1 MEAQQQIPS
10 QHAMGNVLQDI
21 TVLLV
26 QQVQHKML
34 VVQEIIVQQEVVVL
48 QFALQGH
55 MEVLPL

>member
-26 QQVQHKML
+26 QQVQHKMYAE
-34 VVQEIIVQQEVVVL
+34 QEIIVQLEVEVL
-48 QFALQGH
+48 QYARQEH
-55 MEVLPL
+55 MEVQLL